1 MVKQIEQYK
10 RWKRMFAEIGLVIC
24 YVVLEGCSKIP
35 VQNTGGVTITPTT
48 AVEQTASGLEQTIE
62 VKNGYVFEH
71 KGLEI
76 VIDTEADSVLEALGE
91 TKSYFEAASCAIE
104 GMIRTYGYNS
114 FELDTYEQDGKEYI
128 SCIYF
133 KDDTITTKEGA
144 YLFMTK
150 EQLLNIYGEDYT
162 IEAGMFVYSKDEM
175 KLKFILTDDLV
186 TSIQYASLVTEV
198 KQ

>member
-1 MVKQIEQYK
+1 MLRGIG
-10 RWKRMFAEIGLVIC
+10 FAVCLC
-24 YVVLEGCSKIP
+24 VLGGCSKIP
-35 VQNTGGVTITPTT
+35 VQNTEGATITSTT
-48 AVEQTASGLEQTIE
+48 TVEQITSGLEQTVE
-62 VKNGYVFEH
+62 VKKGYFFEH

-76 VIDTEADSVLEALGE
+76 VIDTEAASVLEALGE
-91 TKSYFEAASCAIE
+91 TKSYFEAASCAID

-175 KLKFILTDDLV
+175 KLKFILTDDIV
-186 TSIQYASLVTEV
+186 TSIQYTSLVTEV